1 MHKKKDKQEKNDAN
15 EGSRKKMEKGKMM
28 MAKVAK

>member
-1 MHKKKDKQEKNDAN
+1 MHKKTYAEKNDAN
-15 EGSRKKMEKGKMM
+15 EGSRKMEKGKMM